1 MTMTVR
7 IVLQETARFFAKHG
21 LEAAR
26 LEAELLLAHLL
37 GVERLRLYTDPEQPL
52 SGTELNRY
60 KELIR
65 RRLSGEP
72 LAYITGKRNFLKW
85 DFTVTPAVLV
95 PRPETEILVEKTLA
109 LLEEE
114 TSGQILELGTGSGV
128 ITIALAHYLPA
139 FYFEAV
145 ELSPAALAVAS
156 ENAARHQL
164 SERIAFFEGDLYEAL
179 PAGRDHAYTAIVSN
193 PPYIPSGV
201 IPSLAREV
209 RKEPRQAL
217 DGGPDG
223 LQIIRR
229 IISRAAEF
237 LAPGGFLAL
246 EHGHDQ
252 KPMVERL
259 AREAGFS
266 AIQSYHDYSGFPR
279 ITICQLCGS
288 RSA

>member
-1 MTMTVR
+1 MMMTVR
-7 IVLQETARFFAKHG
+7 VVLQETARFFAKRG

-26 LEAELLLAHLL
+26 LEAELLMAHLL
-37 GVERLRLYTDPEQPL
+37 GVERLRLYTDPERPL
-52 SGTELNRY
+52 AGTELDRY

-72 LAYITGKRNFLKW
+72 LAYITGKKAFLKW
-85 DFTVTPAVLV
+85 EFNVTPDVLV

-109 LLEEE
+109 MLE
-114 TSGQILELGTGSGV
+114 TAAGGRILELGTGSGI

-139 FYFEAV
+139 YQFEAV
-145 ELSPAALAVAS
+145 DISPAALGVAAG
-156 ENAARHQL
+156 NAACHQL
-164 SERIAFFEGDLYEAL
+164 SERIAFYEGDLYEAL
-179 PAGRDHAYTAIVSN
+179 PAGRENAYTAIVSN

-201 IPSLAREV
+201 LPTLAREV
-209 RKEPRQAL
+209 RMEPRQAL

-223 LQIIRR
+223 LEIIRR
-229 IISRAAEF
+229 IISRAPEF

-259 AREAGFS
+259 ARIAGFTS
-266 AIQSYHDYSGFPR
+266 IQSYDDYSGFPR
-279 ITICQLCGS
+279 VTICQLK
-288 RSA
+288 